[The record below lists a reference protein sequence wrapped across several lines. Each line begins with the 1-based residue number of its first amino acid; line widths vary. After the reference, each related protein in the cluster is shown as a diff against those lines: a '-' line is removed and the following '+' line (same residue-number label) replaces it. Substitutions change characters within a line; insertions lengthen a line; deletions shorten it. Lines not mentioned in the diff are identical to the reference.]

1 MSYIKYIEDRYDK
14 ELITLSALSE
24 CRRQYDLMS
33 DEEKLTLDK
42 AHDNSAVEVQ
52 LNLTKDEI
60 LIGDNVDTSKK
71 TASQGWLV
79 AGFVFA
85 FLGGWLGIAIGCNY
99 AFGAYKSETK
109 TLGWVMIL
117 VGTISMGI
125 WKSL

>member
-1 MSYIKYIEDRYDK
+1 MSYIKYIEDRYNK

-71 TASQGWLV
+71 
-79 AGFVFA
+79 
-85 FLGGWLGIAIGCNY
+85 N
-99 AFGAYKSETK
+99 SEPR
-109 TLGWVMIL
+109 L
-117 VGTISMGI
+117 VGCRFCFCFFRRLVGDCN
-125 WKSL
+125 WL